1 MGRRYKKH
9 SYPPFPRGGA
19 HAVTRALAKY
29 VVDNDKSLVEYQ
41 GEDTSMGIWM
51 DEAPFEA
58 TLTSVDTFIS
68 HNGQWCGA

>member
-9 SYPPFPRGGA
+9 TYPPFPRGGA

-58 TLTSVDTFIS
+58 TLT
-68 HNGQWCGA
+68 